1 MLKELLKEH
10 LTDEIAKVFFYEG
23 DELLGE
29 SDRLVDLEPEYHDKP
44 DIPEAL
50 SDVRFKVIDTEG
62 GGEGDGEY
70 QHTIVEFVLG
80 YETVLVL
87 ITGWYYS
94 YDGSHYD
101 EWAFAKAVPA
111 VQYVPE

>member
-29 SDRLVDLEPEYHDKP
+29 SGRLVDLESVYREKP
-44 DIPEAL
+44 DVPEML
-50 SDVRFKVIDTEG
+50 TGVSFNVIEAEG
-62 GGEGDGEY
+62 GGEGGGEH
-70 QHTIVEFVLG
+70 QHTVVEFLLG
-80 YETVLVL
+80 NESVLVL
-87 ITGWYYS
+87 VTGWYYS

-101 EWAFAKAVPA
+101 DWCFAKAVPA
-111 VQYVPE
+111 VAYVKE